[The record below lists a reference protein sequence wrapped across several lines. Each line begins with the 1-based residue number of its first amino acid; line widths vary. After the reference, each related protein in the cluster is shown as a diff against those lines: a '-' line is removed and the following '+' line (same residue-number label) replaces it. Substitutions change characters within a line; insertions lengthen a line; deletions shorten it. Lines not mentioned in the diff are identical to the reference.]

1 MTNGRHFKSKI
12 RANMKKGKKYYSVR
26 VPRDV
31 VEGLN
36 LKKGEK
42 IQFIAKSKDEL

>member
-1 MTNGRHFKSKI
+1 
-12 RANMKKGKKYYSVR
+12 MKKGKEYYSVR

-31 VEGLN
+31 IERLN

-42 IQFIAKSKDEL
+42 IQFIAKSNDEL